1 MPEPAVAAEAANT
14 AGLGRPNRHETLAP
28 APTSRRGQFLPSQS
42 FHLKGLCESTM
53 TAKRNRRK
61 QTQSLQERLAAFA
74 QTARERARSLPPGK
88 ERDML
93 LQRAKQNEV
102 TSNLTDWLSEPVYPR
117 RGG

>member
-1 MPEPAVAAEAANT
+1 
-14 AGLGRPNRHETLAP
+14 
-28 APTSRRGQFLPSQS
+28 
-42 FHLKGLCESTM
+42 M
-53 TAKRNRRK
+53 TAKRNRKK
-61 QTQSLQERLAAFA
+61 QTQSLQERLVAFA

>member
-14 AGLGRPNRHETLAP
+14 AGLGRPNRHELWP
-28 APTSRRGQFLPSQS
+28 RRPISRRGQFLRS
-42 FHLKGLCESTM
+42 KGLCESTI
-53 TAKRNRRK
+53 TAKRNGRK